1 MTSAIAQRSPEPAT
15 IRINKEIDRALSSA
29 AKDFKTTRASI
40 VKNALLTYLEHLA
53 KSKKSIS

>member
-15 IRINKEIDRALSSA
+15 IRISKEIDRALSSA

-53 KSKKSIS
+53 KSKKSIT